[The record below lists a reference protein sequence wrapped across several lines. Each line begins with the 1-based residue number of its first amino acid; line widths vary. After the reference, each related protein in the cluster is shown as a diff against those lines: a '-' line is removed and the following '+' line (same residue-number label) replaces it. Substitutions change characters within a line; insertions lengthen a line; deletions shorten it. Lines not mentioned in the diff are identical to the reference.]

1 MVITVLSACRNT
13 MKDEKK
19 ITNFMLL
26 LDYVVFV
33 AKTNNFRML
42 HTVKSVRNVHTNT
55 TRLDL
60 SEIPNTSVNTTEQ
73 VAKRDMKN
81 VRHRVFAQDVAN
93 VNLSLEELNA
103 DNV

>member
-1 MVITVLSACRNT
+1 

-33 AKTNNFRML
+33 AKTNNFRMP
-42 HTVKSVRNVHTNT
+42 HTAKSVRNVRMNT

-73 VAKRDMKN
+73 AAKRDMKN

-93 VNLSLEELNA
+93 VNLSLEKLNA